1 MSMSA
6 PKPTDQEKALLQKA
20 AEIEPLLSLGWQAFR
35 NFEDGRTE
43 ILVEG
48 DTGADARPILLLTE
62 EISFADREFVA
73 RGPQMLRA
81 ALSAGRYLKDLV
93 KQKEAEIRRLKGE
106 PDPTENKFSHAKQCG
121 MYCGRAD
128 FQQWLRDVHGADI
141 ADPNRIAT
149 HVRNMLRVKSR
160 TELDENPEAAA
171 RWQSLLKSF
180 KERAR

>member
-1 MSMSA
+1 MSHA
-6 PKPTDQEKALLQKA
+6 AKPTEQEKALLQKA
-20 AEIEPLLSLGWQAFR
+20 AEIEPTLSLGWQAFR

-48 DTGADARPILLLTE
+48 DTGSDARPILLLTE

-93 KQKEAEIRRLKGE
+93 KHQEDEIRRLKGE
-106 PDPTENKFSHAKQCG
+106 PDPNAKKFSHARQCAWFCTKQ
-121 MYCGRAD
+121 D

-141 ADPNRIAT
+141 SDLQRVET
-149 HVRNMLRVKSR
+149 RVRSMLMVESR
-160 TELDENPEAAA
+160 AELDTNPEAAI
-171 RWQSLLKSF
+171 RWQKMRKDF
-180 KERAR
+180 EERSR

>member
-1 MSMSA
+1 MTQA

-20 AEIEPLLSLGWQAFR
+20 AELEPVLSFGWQSFR

-48 DTGADARPILLLTE
+48 DTGADARPILLLTD
-62 EISFADREFVA
+62 EISYADREFVIRA
-73 RGPQMLRA
+73 PQMLRA

-93 KQKEAEIRRLKGE
+93 KQQEAEISRLKGE
-106 PDPTENKFSHAKQCG
+106 PDPDAKKFSPARQCG

-128 FQQWLRDVHGADI
+128 FQAWLRDIHGADI
-141 ADPNRIAT
+141 ADAQRIAT
-149 HVRNMLRVKSR
+149 HVRNMLMVKTR
-160 TELDENPEAAA
+160 AELDTNEEAAA

>member
-1 MSMSA
+1 MNLA
-6 PKPTDQEKALLQKA
+6 PKPTDQEKALLLKA
-20 AEIEPLLSLGWQAFR
+20 AEIEPLMSLGWQGFR

-48 DTGADARPILLLTE
+48 DNGADARPILLLTE
-62 EISFADREFVA
+62 EISHADREFVV

-93 KQKEAEIRRLKGE
+93 KHMEDEIRRLKGE
-106 PDPTENKFSHAKQCG
+106 PDPDAKKFSPAKQCG

-128 FQQWLRDVHGADI
+128 FQQWLRDVHGVDI

-160 TELDENPEAAA
+160 AELDDNPEAAA

>member
-1 MSMSA
+1 MSHA

-20 AEIEPLLSLGWQAFR
+20 AEIEPMLSLGWQSFR

-48 DTGADARPILLLTE
+48 DIGSDARPILLLTE

-93 KQKEAEIRRLKGE
+93 KHQEDEIRRLKGE
-106 PDPTENKFSHAKQCG
+106 PEPAARKPKALSQQCDDYCRAHA
-121 MYCGRAD
+121 
-128 FQQWLRDVHGADI
+128 FQIWLRDVHGADI
-141 ADPNRIAT
+141 SDLDRIRAR
-149 HVRNMLRVKSR
+149 VRSMLGVNTR
-160 TELDENPEAAA
+160 TELDQAPEAAA